1 MTELV
6 PVDAPTSVA
15 QPASVAVTEITE
27 ITERSPLLDVKLDLV
42 EDLDGLCE
50 LRRWLGERREGPL
63 CLDTETSGLNPH
75 TERVRLVQLGDMRR
89 GWAVPWD
96 GYHRVVM
103 ELLEGWREPL
113 VLHNASFDLRFLKV
127 HGRYRIPW
135 ERVHDTM
142 SLAALDDPLRPKGL
156 KPLAARLVDPQAT
169 RGEKLLKDG
178 MTRRGWTWATVPE
191 TFAPYWVYAALDPV
205 LTAHIFHHL
214 YPRVQRECPR
224 AYDLEIATTRICAGM
239 MMHGLRVD
247 VPYVEERLAGL
258 RTWAAETRTWLV
270 AVYGVTSP
278 MSAGQLGRA
287 LTALGEEIVAF
298 TPTGAPRMDKETLTF
313 YQQSG
318 RTQQARDLAMMV
330 LKLRHAE
337 KMCGSYLG
345 NFLETRDADDLVHCQ
360 IWPSAART
368 GRMSISEPALQTLP
382 RDDRIVRGSFVPR
395 DGYVFIS
402 CDLDQIEARL
412 AAHMS
417 EDEGLIQAFLDA
429 SAGGADFFCG
439 VASGVFNAEITSKKD
454 PRRQTTKNVVY
465 GSLYGAGVT
474 KMAQTAGV
482 PVAQMAP
489 VKEAFDARYPGLK
502 RLIEATA
509 RRAMETTPSSVR
521 SELGR
526 LFVFDKGRE
535 FTQGLN
541 ALIQGGAAEY
551 FKRCLANLDGAGLG
565 DYLVLPIHDEVL
577 LEVPAGE
584 AEEALVIV
592 RECMGDRET
601 YRVPITADGKIMKE
615 RWQK

>member
-6 PVDAPTSVA
+6 PVDASAPAMVA
-15 QPASVAVTEITE
+15 SSSTELQLPS
-27 ITERSPLLDVKLDLV
+27 SPLTNVELHLVDSIDELMKLK
-42 EDLDGLCE
+42 
-50 LRRWLGERREGPL
+50 RWAGERRETPL
-63 CLDTETSGLNPH
+63 GVDTETGGLSPWSDH
-75 TERVRLVQLGDMRR
+75 LRLVQFGDLHH
-89 GWAVPWD
+89 GWAVPWERWGGGALEILNSYD
-96 GYHRVVM
+96 GEFVYH
-103 ELLEGWREPL
+103 
-113 VLHNASFDLRFLKV
+113 NSSFDLKYLNVR
-127 HGRYRIPW
+127 GGYEAPW
-135 ERVHDTM
+135 HRVHDTM

-178 MTRRGWTWATVPE
+178 MARQGWTWATVPE

-214 YPRVQRECPR
+214 YPRVQRDCPR

-239 MMHGLRVD
+239 MMHGMRVD

-258 RTWAAETRTWLV
+258 RTWAAETRTWL
-270 AVYGVTSP
+270 AAMYDVTSP

-287 LTALGEEIVAF
+287 FTALGEEIVAF

-313 YQQSG
+313 YQMSG
-318 RTQQARDLAMMV
+318 RTQPARDLAMMV

-382 RDDRIVRGSFVPR
+382 RDDKIVRGSFVPR
-395 DGYVFIS
+395 DGHVFIS
-402 CDLDQIEARL
+402 CDLDQVEMRM
-412 AAHMS
+412 AAHLS
-417 EDEGLIQAFLDA
+417 GDEGLIRAFLDA
-429 SAGGADFFCG
+429 DETGVDFFTTIARQLFDDPQLAKG
-439 VASGVFNAEITSKKD
+439 D
-454 PRRQTTKNVVY
+454 PRRQITKNVGY
-465 GSLYGAGVT
+465 AKLYGAGVP
-474 KMAQTAGV
+474 KMAATAGV
-482 PVAQMAP
+482 PVSRIAP
-489 VKEAFDARYPGLK
+489 VNMLFDQRFPGLLE
-502 RLIEATA
+502 LIDDTTNEAK
-509 RRAMETTPSSVR
+509 ETSPPSVR

-535 FTQGLN
+535 RTQATN
-541 ALIQGGAAEY
+541 ARIQGGSAEY
-551 FKRCLANLDGAGLG
+551 FKQRLVNLDAAGLG

-577 LEVPAGE
+577 LEVPAAE
-584 AEEALVIV
+584 AEEALATV

-601 YRVPITADGKIMKE
+601 YRVPITADGKIMRE